1 VKIRV
6 IRRIGRRL
14 WVVIKHQSTS
24 MNRNLASR
32 VWCSFNARWGRRR
45 KLTGQRSCEQYQLYR
60 VDGVGLM
67 VFQGERINLINMQR
81 KRSRGCQ
88 KRASESQPR
97 TMSSASIGDLG
108 VDILGR
114 LDDGPASVLKEAV
127 DGTGEDI
134 GQSQAGLAVVEVGLI
149 ACTTVWT

>member
-32 VWCSFNARWGRRR
+32 VWCSFNARWRRRR

-67 VFQGERINLINMQR
+67 VFQGVRINLINMQR
-81 KRSRGCQ
+81 KQSRGCQ
-88 KRASESQPR
+88 KREAESQPR
-97 TMSSASIGDLG
+97 TMSSSSIGDLWVASMMG
-108 VDILGR
+108 LPRFSRKR
-114 LDDGPASVLKEAV
+114 LTEQEKTLANRKRDS
-127 DGTGEDI
+127 
-134 GQSQAGLAVVEVGLI
+134 QSSR
-149 ACTTVWT
+149 WDS